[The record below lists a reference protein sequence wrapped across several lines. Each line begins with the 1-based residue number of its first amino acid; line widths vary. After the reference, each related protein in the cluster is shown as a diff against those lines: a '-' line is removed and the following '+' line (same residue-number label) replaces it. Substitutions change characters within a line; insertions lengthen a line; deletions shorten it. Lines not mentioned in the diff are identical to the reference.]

1 MLFRNCAETAIRM
14 TGFSN
19 LEKNP
24 IAEPNEYAPE
34 LLAHRPL
41 ENAILKDYIFW
52 NKRTASGAL

>member
-14 TGFSN
+14 TRFSN
-19 LEKNP
+19 LEKNS

-41 ENAILKDYIFW
+41 ENAIFKDYIFW